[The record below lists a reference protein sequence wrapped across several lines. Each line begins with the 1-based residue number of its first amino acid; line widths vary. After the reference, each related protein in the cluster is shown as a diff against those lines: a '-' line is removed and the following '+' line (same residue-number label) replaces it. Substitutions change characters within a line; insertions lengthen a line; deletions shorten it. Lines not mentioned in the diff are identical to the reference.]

1 MKRDVALIRS
11 ILFAIEASDDKA
23 LLRQYSR
30 DEIIHHV
37 HLAALAELIVLL
49 DVEEDNQ
56 GLNACE
62 LSWTGYEALDLLRSE
77 SMWMRARDI
86 AIGMEI
92 ESFEVLLHIA
102 RCIANNMIEDATGL
116 DGSYSIN

>member
-11 ILFAIEASDDKA
+11 ILFAIEGSDDSA

-30 DEIIHHV
+30 AEIIHHV
-37 HLAALAELIVLL
+37 HLAALAELIILL
-49 DVEEDNQ
+49 DVEEDNE

-62 LSWTGYEALDLLRSE
+62 LSWAGYEALDLLRSE
-77 SMWMRARDI
+77 DVWMRARDI

-102 RCIANNMIEDATGL
+102 GSIAKHMIEDATSCV
-116 DGSYSIN
+116 DDFMIN